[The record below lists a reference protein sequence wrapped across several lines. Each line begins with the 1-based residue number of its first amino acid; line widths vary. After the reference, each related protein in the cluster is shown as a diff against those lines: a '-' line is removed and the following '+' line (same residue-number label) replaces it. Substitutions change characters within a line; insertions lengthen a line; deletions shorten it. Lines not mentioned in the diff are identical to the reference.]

1 MQKVIQIGSETYKL
15 HFDEFDDDV
24 DIDELLKID
33 YSNLLGEIVT
43 FPVIVNRFGMMLAEA
58 ESKLSET
65 KLNMEILEA
74 KTKERLRVELAE
86 ENGGKNPT
94 VEMLNNAFVKTAVY
108 KSMRDKLIKDQK
120 TRDYINSVFWAAKD
134 KSDKINILFKS
145 SEITSETELS
155 EKRINGV
162 LVKKMGKLIK

>member
-1 MQKVIQIGSETYKL
+1 
-15 HFDEFDDDV
+15 
-24 DIDELLKID
+24 
-33 YSNLLGEIVT
+33 
-43 FPVIVNRFGMMLAEA
+43 
-58 ESKLSET
+58 
-65 KLNMEILEA
+65 MEVLEA

-120 TRDYINSVFWAAKD
+120 TRDYINSVFWAVKD